1 MMVKFFLIKIFK
13 KVENLIKKILINN
26 SSTNPLSSIKSFLI
40 SRLIKIECPEEIIL
54 EIIGRSKKNNLYNR
68 EISLD
73 IKRSWLEQLEYTSIN
88 PNILICIDY
97 KR

>member
-1 MMVKFFLIKIFK
+1 MKAGEIFYDLQKINK
-13 KVENLIKKILINN
+13 IESLIKKILKDNLN
-26 SSTNPLSSIKSFLI
+26 KKALSSIKSFLV

-73 IKRSWLEQLEYTSIN
+73 IKRSWLEQL
-88 PNILICIDY
+88 DFY
-97 KR
+97 KNSVD